1 MYIERIKLQ
10 NYGTIEQLDIQPKF
24 DENGNPLPLILI
36 GKNGSGKT
44 LLLSNILDS
53 FIEFR
58 KIIFN
63 SMPEIENNKL
73 LKIGSKTYI
82 STGKDFLYTHISYQG
97 TPNSNYTDFTT
108 KIPAQTFR
116 QTHPQIVLEGI
127 NLENSI
133 EFKDGFYRK
142 ITPNDKQNVEKNL
155 NDNVLMYFPHS
166 RYDHP
171 EWLNNNAELGFKINQ
186 NYLGETHESIIKDNV
201 IQNIVTWLLDCLL
214 DKYIYERTEEV
225 RPVNIQKD
233 GVTVTEF
240 WTVLKGY
247 SGRNENI
254 INMLN
259 ELLTSIYAL
268 KYPSLEH
275 ARIGVSQKN
284 KRQISI
290 IIKEKDKSEID
301 VVPSFKHLSSGEVML
316 LSLFGSL
323 IREYDKMGFTYNNL
337 SEIKGIVVIDEID
350 LHLHIEHQ
358 KILLP
363 KLISMFPKVQFVVTT
378 HSPFF
383 LLGMN
388 EKFKDK
394 FKLINMPF
402 GNEIEVNEFSEVQE
416 AYNIFVGGFN
426 QLQKTFKSV
435 QKKLESIT
443 RPIIITEGKTDWKH
457 LKSALLKL
465 QAGGMF
471 LDLPDF
477 EFLEFEDDIEMSSSH
492 LKSYCLQRAK
502 FSNEKKIIC
511 IFDRDEADYVKSM
524 GSLDPVI
531 EYKDN
536 SNNVFSFCIPKPN
549 HRLNHELITIEHYY
563 TDEEIKTKDENSRR
577 VFLSSEFSQTGA
589 HKTLPDV
596 RHGNYEKI
604 KRYTDENKSKIIEY
618 DVFCGEENI
627 ALPKSDFAK
636 YIYENKSG
644 FDNFNVDQF
653 EKIFKIIDFILK
665 I

>member
-1 MYIERIKLQ
+1 MYIKRIKLQ

-24 DENGNPLPLILI
+24 DENDNPLPLILI

-58 KIIFN
+58 KIIFT

-82 STGKDFLYTHISYQG
+82 STGKDFLHTHIIYHG
-97 TPNSNYTDFTT
+97 TPILNYTDFTT
-108 KIPAQTFR
+108 KISAETFR
-116 QTHPQIVLEGI
+116 QIHPQIVLEGI
-127 NLENSI
+127 NLDNSK
-133 EFKDGFYRK
+133 EYKNGFYRK
-142 ITPNDKQNVEKNL
+142 TSPNNKQDIEKNL
-155 NDNVLMYFPHS
+155 NDNILMYFPHS

-186 NYLGETHESIIKDNV
+186 NYLGETNESIIKDNV

-214 DKYIYERTEEV
+214 DKYIYERKEEV
-225 RPVNIQKD
+225 CSVTVQKD
-233 GVTVTEF
+233 GVPVKEL
-240 WTVLKGY
+240 WTVFNGY
-247 SGRNENI
+247 SGKNDNI

-259 ELLTSIYAL
+259 ELLTSIYTL
-268 KYPSLEH
+268 KYPNLEH

-290 IIKEKDKSEID
+290 IIKEKGNPEID
-301 VVPSFKHLSSGEVML
+301 VAPSFKHLSSGEVML

-323 IREYDKMGFTYNNL
+323 IREYDKMGFIYNNL

-358 KILLP
+358 KVLLP
-363 KLISMFPKVQFVVTT
+363 KLISMFPKVQFIVTS

-383 LLGMN
+383 LLGMK
-388 EKFKDK
+388 EMFIDK

-416 AYNIFVGGFN
+416 AYNLFVGGFN
-426 QLQKTFKSV
+426 QLQRTFKIV
-435 QKKLESIT
+435 QKRLESIT
-443 RPIIITEGKTDWKH
+443 KPLIITEGKTDWKH
-457 LKSALLKL
+457 LKAALLKL
-465 QAGGMF
+465 QANGQF
-471 LDLPDF
+471 LDMPDF
-477 EFLEFEDDIEMSSSH
+477 EFLEFEDNVEMGSSH

-502 FSNEKKIIC
+502 FINEKKIIC
-511 IFDRDEADYVKSM
+511 IFDRDEIDYVKSM
-524 GSLDPVI
+524 GSNDPLI

-536 SNNVFSFCIPKPN
+536 SNNVFSFCIPIPDHRPN
-549 HRLNHELITIEHYY
+549 HEFITIEHYY
-563 TDEEIKTKDENSRR
+563 ADEEIKKKDENNRR
-577 VFLSSEFSQTGA
+577 VFLSSEFSKTGV
-589 HKTLPDV
+589 HKTTHYV

-604 KRYTDENKSKIIEY
+604 KRYTDENKLKIIEN
-618 DVFCGEENI
+618 DVFYGEENI

-644 FDNFNVDQF
+644 FDDFKVDQF
-653 EKIFKIIDFILK
+653 EKIFKIIDSILK
-665 I
+665 L